1 MSFATANW
9 GDIGIMVVIQGFII
23 GILATLS
30 FSYAVKLLGAAESA
44 AFGALTPVL
53 TLLGGVIFLGESVGL
68 LKVFG
73 VILVAVGVFLASGIL
88 RKYSAAPK
96 SGD

>member
-1 MSFATANW
+1 
-9 GDIGIMVVIQGFII
+9 VIQGFII

-53 TLLGGVIFLGESVGL
+53 ALLGGVIFLGESVGP

-88 RKYSAAPK
+88 RKYNPVTNSIK
-96 SGD
+96 